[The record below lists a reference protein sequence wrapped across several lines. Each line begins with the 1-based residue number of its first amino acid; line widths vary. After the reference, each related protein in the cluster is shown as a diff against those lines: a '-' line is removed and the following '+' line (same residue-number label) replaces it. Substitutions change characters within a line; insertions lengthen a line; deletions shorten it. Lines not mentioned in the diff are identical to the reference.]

1 MKHLILTLAILTGT
15 AVAAYAQ
22 YRTCTTNCVGS
33 GSYRTCTT
41 TCR

>member
-1 MKHLILTLAILTGT
+1 MKILILTLAILTNT
-15 AVAAYAQ
+15 VVAGYAQ

-33 GSYRTCTT
+33 GAYRTCTT